1 VPLLAVSKE
10 IVGLST
16 MSGSS
21 ASDLGKSPDRR
32 KLIAVV
38 YADMVGYSR
47 LIGLDDA
54 GTLERLRSL
63 RKNLIDPAIEEH
75 GGRIAQTGGDS
86 LLIVFDSID
95 GAVRCA
101 VEVQQQ
107 VPIHDGDQPP
117 DRVIRFR
124 VGINIGDAIA
134 DGTDLHGDAVNVVA
148 RLQTECPP
156 GGIYVSRSV
165 RDHVH
170 GRLDLVFEELG
181 ALNLKNISRPVE
193 SFVLKLDAATLSS
206 PDRSFPPRNTSD
218 HPPLPSKPS
227 IAVLPFQNMS
237 GDPEQQYFADGLTE
251 DILTALTHFSQLVV
265 IARNSTF
272 AYKGRAVSVADIGR
286 ALNVRYV
293 LEGSVRRSGER
304 VRVTAQL
311 IDVATSA
318 HLWAARYDRTI
329 ADIFSLQDEITE
341 RIATTLVS
349 NIEHRIIDQARRKP
363 PGSLGA
369 YELFLQGRE
378 QRDTSRY
385 EGMLAAEALFE
396 QAVTL
401 DPGFALAHAEIAYLQ
416 YVYVTWRVQPERR
429 DGLLVK
435 GFASARRALA
445 LEPSLP
451 IANRVLGNLHL
462 RAREYADAVMWAE
475 RAVMLNPGEVESYA
489 WLANVL
495 SYVGRS
501 AEALEQLSHARQLD
515 PLHPPLWDFYIG
527 RALLHVGQYEEALAW
542 LEKCARRAVTF
553 GHWQR
558 YMAAALAH
566 LGRLEEARARLQD
579 PIATR
584 AYASI
589 NEIRRDDS
597 YVNGIEFNRLIEG
610 LRKAGLP
617 E

>member
-1 VPLLAVSKE
+1 
-10 IVGLST
+10 
-16 MSGSS
+16 M
-21 ASDLGKSPDRR
+21 
-32 KLIAVV
+32 V

-47 LIGLDDA
+47 LIGLDDT
-54 GTLERLRSL
+54 GTLERMRTLR
-63 RKNLIDPAIEEH
+63 RNLIAPAITEH
-75 GGRIAQTGGDS
+75 GGRIVQTGGNS

-101 VEVQQQ
+101 LKVQQD
-107 VPIHDGDQPP
+107 VPIHDGDQTP
-117 DRVIRFR
+117 DRAIRFR

-148 RLQTECPP
+148 RLQAECPP
-156 GGIYVSRSV
+156 GGTCVSRSV

-170 GRLDLVFEELG
+170 GRLDLAFEELG
-181 ALNLKNISRPVE
+181 SLNLKNIVRPVE
-193 SFVLKLDAATLSS
+193 AFVLKVDDDATRALVRNIPQVISS
-206 PDRSFPPRNTSD
+206 SG
-218 HPPLPSKPS
+218 KPS
-227 IAVLPFQNMS
+227 VAVLPFANLG
-237 GDPEQQYFADGLTE
+237 GDPDQQYFADGLTE

-272 AYKGRAVSVADIGR
+272 VYKGRTVSIADVGR
-286 ALNVRYV
+286 DLNVRYV

-311 IDVATSA
+311 IDVAASA
-318 HLWAARYDRTI
+318 HLWADRYDRTV
-329 ADIFSLQDEITE
+329 AEIFALQDEITE
-341 RIATTLVS
+341 QIVTTLIS
-349 NIEHRIIDQARRKP
+349 NIEHRIIEEARRKP

-385 EGMLAAEALFE
+385 EGMLAAEAMFE

-416 YVYVTWRVQPERR
+416 YVYVAWRVQPERR
-429 DGLLVK
+429 DALLVK

-451 IANRVLGNLHL
+451 MANRVLGNLHL
-462 RAREYADAVMWAE
+462 RAREHADAVVWAE
-475 RAVMLNPGEVESYA
+475 RAVKLNPGEAESYA

-501 AEALEQLSHARQLD
+501 AEALEQLYHARQLD

-527 RALLHVGQYEEALAW
+527 RALLHVGEYEEALAW

-553 GHWQR
+553 AHWQR

-566 LGRLEEARARLQD
+566 LGRLEEARTRLQD
-579 PIATR
+579 PTATR
-584 AYASI
+584 AYGSI

-597 YVNGIEFNRLIEG
+597 YVSGIEFDRLIEG

>member
-1 VPLLAVSKE
+1 
-10 IVGLST
+10 
-16 MSGSS
+16 M
-21 ASDLGKSPDRR
+21 
-32 KLIAVV
+32 
-38 YADMVGYSR
+38 
-47 LIGLDDA
+47 
-54 GTLERLRSL
+54 
-63 RKNLIDPAIEEH
+63 
-75 GGRIAQTGGDS
+75 
-86 LLIVFDSID
+86 
-95 GAVRCA
+95 
-101 VEVQQQ
+101 
-107 VPIHDGDQPP
+107 
-117 DRVIRFR
+117 
-124 VGINIGDAIA
+124 
-134 DGTDLHGDAVNVVA
+134 NVVA
-148 RLQTECPP
+148 RLQAEPIEP
-156 GGIYVSRSV
+156 SA
-165 RDHVH
+165 
-170 GRLDLVFEELG
+170 F
-181 ALNLKNISRPVE
+181 ALE
-193 SFVLKLDAATLSS
+193 STSATPLLS
-206 PDRSFPPRNTSD
+206 
-218 HPPLPSKPS
+218 
-227 IAVLPFQNMS
+227 
-237 GDPEQQYFADGLTE
+237 
-251 DILTALTHFSQLVV
+251 
-265 IARNSTF
+265 
-272 AYKGRAVSVADIGR
+272 AVSVADIGR

>member
-1 VPLLAVSKE
+1 MRE
-10 IVGLST
+10 LSN
-16 MSGSS
+16 GCGRF
-21 ASDLGKSPDRR
+21 A
-32 KLIAVV
+32 A
-38 YADMVGYSR
+38 
-47 LIGLDDA
+47 
-54 GTLERLRSL
+54 
-63 RKNLIDPAIEEH
+63 NLIDPAIEEH
-75 GGRIAQTGGDS
+75 GGRIVQTGGDF

-101 VEVQQQ
+101 VKVQQQ
-107 VPIHDGDQPP
+107 VPILDRDQPP
-117 DRVIRFR
+117 DRAIRFR

-134 DGTDLHGDAVNVVA
+134 DGTDLHGDAVNVAA
-148 RLQTECPP
+148 RLQAECPP
-156 GGIYVSRSV
+156 GGICVTRSV

-170 GRLDLVFEELG
+170 GRLDLAFEELG

-193 SFVLKLDAATLSS
+193 AFVLKLDAATLSS

-318 HLWAARYDRTI
+318 HLWADRYDRTI

-527 RALLHVGQYEEALAW
+527 RALLHVGQLPGGSRLAR
-542 LEKCARRAVTF
+542 KVRAP
-553 GHWQR
+553 GGDLWPL
-558 YMAAALAH
+558 AALHGGSPGAF
-566 LGRLEEARARLQD
+566 GQARGG
-579 PIATR
+579 T
-584 AYASI
+584 
-589 NEIRRDDS
+589 
-597 YVNGIEFNRLIEG
+597 
-610 LRKAGLP
+610 RKAPGPDSNASLCVDQRDSP
-617 E
+617 

>member
-1 VPLLAVSKE
+1 MLL
-10 IVGLST
+10 
-16 MSGSS
+16 
-21 ASDLGKSPDRR
+21 
-32 KLIAVV
+32 
-38 YADMVGYSR
+38 
-47 LIGLDDA
+47 
-54 GTLERLRSL
+54 
-63 RKNLIDPAIEEH
+63 
-75 GGRIAQTGGDS
+75 
-86 LLIVFDSID
+86 
-95 GAVRCA
+95 RC
-101 VEVQQQ
+101 
-107 VPIHDGDQPP
+107 
-117 DRVIRFR
+117 R
-124 VGINIGDAIA
+124 
-134 DGTDLHGDAVNVVA
+134 
-148 RLQTECPP
+148 
-156 GGIYVSRSV
+156 
-165 RDHVH
+165 
-170 GRLDLVFEELG
+170 
-181 ALNLKNISRPVE
+181 
-193 SFVLKLDAATLSS
+193 S

-527 RALLHVGQYEEALAW
+527 RALLHVGQYRGGSRLAR
-542 LEKCARRAVTF
+542 KVRAP
-553 GHWQR
+553 GGDLWPL
-558 YMAAALAH
+558 AALHGGSPGAF
-566 LGRLEEARARLQD
+566 GQARGG
-579 PIATR
+579 T
-584 AYASI
+584 
-589 NEIRRDDS
+589 
-597 YVNGIEFNRLIEG
+597 
-610 LRKAGLP
+610 RKAPGPDSNASLCVDQRDSP
-617 E
+617 